1 MAVRWSSAAV
11 AAVALFM
18 SVAVAEAFDDAKYP
32 DFSGQWRAIR
42 LGVGGQPAFDPTKA
56 WGRAQ
61 QAPLTPEYKAVF
73 EASLAEQAKG
83 GQGNWYSGARCM
95 PPGMPATMTVYSEME
110 IVVLPEITY
119 LLFNHNLPTERR
131 VYTDE
136 RGWPAEVDLTYQG
149 YSIGRWIDEDQDGR
163 YDVLEIETRD
173 FKGPRALD
181 PTGIPVHTDNQSIV
195 KERIFLD
202 KSNPN
207 LLYDEIA
214 LIDHAL
220 MRPWTVLKTY
230 RRTPARD
237 AIWTEQNCPAVT
249 ANVLIHNELYYLSAD
264 HELMPTRR
272 DQAPPDLRYF
282 HQN

>member
-11 AAVALFM
+11 AAVALFT
-18 SVAVAEAFDDAKYP
+18 SVAAAEAFDDAKYP

-83 GQGNWYSGARCM
+83 GQGNWYSGARCL

-149 YSIGRWIDEDQDGR
+149 YSIGR
-163 YDVLEIETRD
+163 
-173 FKGPRALD
+173 
-181 PTGIPVHTDNQSIV
+181 
-195 KERIFLD
+195 
-202 KSNPN
+202 
-207 LLYDEIA
+207 
-214 LIDHAL
+214 
-220 MRPWTVLKTY
+220 Y
-230 RRTPARD
+230 R
-237 AIWTEQNCPAVT
+237 
-249 ANVLIHNELYYLSAD
+249 
-264 HELMPTRR
+264 
-272 DQAPPDLRYF
+272 
-282 HQN
+282 